1 MLAIHKIEYMQAYSM
16 LQMTIKNQIL
26 KINKLSYGED
36 KPSSYKGYI
45 IYYYENMYATKIR
58 ANILVVT
65 IITITVLTLLT
76 STPSGAYVSV
86 ANAGSWTE
94 SHKHHHNHHHGTSLK
109 CIPTVIHFTD
119 QSVTSIAYRCNI
131 SSTHTAT
138 IHIPSSVGIR

>member
-1 MLAIHKIEYMQAYSM
+1 M

-36 KPSSYKGYI
+36 EPSSYKGNI

-76 STPSGAYVSV
+76 SAPSGAYVSV

-94 SHKHHHNHHHGTSLK
+94 SHKHHHDHHHGANLK